1 MKNFKK
7 TLMVQEHNSP
17 VPQRETILQ
26 RLLRNQ
32 DSDSEDSIG
41 PDPRN
46 FNQTQIQ
53 NEFAPVPGWST
64 GPLKPNTLVET
75 KGRRQSFKLR
85 QSIEKEKESG
95 PTSNFQDISQLVGLP
110 TPMDGPVTVPGLF
123 MTSNHQRSTTENQ
136 SCRSNFSS
144 RQPSAPLREGSVPS
158 QENNKSS
165 NFSGLKNL
173 PGTQRLKETVITVM
187 DQNASSRNIRKMPL
201 PRPSMQETLGLAL
214 ESEVKTIMQMDK
226 DKLVFEN
233 F

>member
-17 VPQRETILQ
+17 VPQKETILQ

-53 NEFAPVPGWST
+53 NGFAQVPGW
-64 GPLKPNTLVET
+64 PAEPPKPKTVVET
-75 KGRRQSFKLR
+75 KGRRQSFNLR
-85 QSIEKEKESG
+85 QSIEKEKEYG
-95 PTSNFQDISQLVGLP
+95 PTSHFQDISQLVGLP
-110 TPMDGPVTVPGLF
+110 APMDGPVTVPGLF
-123 MTSNHQRSTTENQ
+123 MTSNHERSATENQ
-136 SCRSNFSS
+136 SCLSKISS

-158 QENNKSS
+158 QENNKPS

-173 PGTQRLKETVITVM
+173 PGTQRLKGTVITVM
-187 DQNASSRNIRKMPL
+187 EHNASSRNIQKMPL
-201 PRPSMQETLGLAL
+201 PRPSVQETLGLAL
-214 ESEVKTIMQMDK
+214 ESEVKTILQMDK